1 MVLYRT
7 GAKISPKIER
17 ARQTLNISIDE
28 PPERPKFLDRSARE
42 RRKYIATLEKLV
54 RSSREYKEYVKYLK
68 THFDM
73 THCEVLPAVTTG
85 NGKKYS
91 IDIHHEPFQLSW
103 ITDTVLHKRQDL
115 GESLDPFLTADEIME
130 LHYRGLV
137 GLIPLSKTV
146 HELVHSDRIMI
157 PLNYVYQDYH
167 KFADEYDPWIPEY
180 VVDLIRLKA
189 ELTMKSNMIQSDVIV
204 DPVVTYLDVEGQLF
218 PEVPAEWEHALAR
231 QRVIEGGTEESD
243 VPTAEEMKTG
253 GIE

>member
-91 IDIHHEPFQLSW
+91 IDIHHETFQLSSPMRSW
-103 ITDTVLHKRQDL
+103 NST
-115 GESLDPFLTADEIME
+115 
-130 LHYRGLV
+130 
-137 GLIPLSKTV
+137 
-146 HELVHSDRIMI
+146 
-157 PLNYVYQDYH
+157 
-167 KFADEYDPWIPEY
+167 
-180 VVDLIRLKA
+180 
-189 ELTMKSNMIQSDVIV
+189 
-204 DPVVTYLDVEGQLF
+204 
-218 PEVPAEWEHALAR
+218 
-231 QRVIEGGTEESD
+231 
-243 VPTAEEMKTG
+243 TG
-253 GIE
+253 DWSA